1 MVQLVAVAGTG
12 ESQDHRKPISRRI
25 AGLTELSV
33 ELEDGHRGHG
43 GGTGLVRDA
52 QTAIPSG
59 QLVLAAVAPGNEAS
73 VRALLSAGFIPSA
86 PSSRRPVAGDDQH
99 ADNTNKTALP
109 GTRRH
114 DRHDSHASL
123 VISENAGELG

>member
-1 MVQLVAVAGTG
+1 MAQLAAVAGTG
-12 ESQDHRKPISRRI
+12 ESQDHGKPVSRRI
-25 AGLTELSV
+25 AGVTELSV

-59 QLVLAAVAPGNEAS
+59 QLVLAVVAPGNAAS
-73 VRALLSAGFIPSA
+73 VRALLPAGFIPPWA
-86 PSSRRPVAGDDQH
+86 PSSCPPVAGDEQH

-114 DRHDSHASL
+114 DRHDDHASL
-123 VISENAGELG
+123 VSENAGELG